1 MYGNYNVHF
10 KLHVHGRI
18 KFYRRPL
25 VAHPCLM
32 LFEQAIC
39 LVKNVFHL
47 FFPQAKFFIDD
58 VFFLLLNSS
67 RLLRFSKYLVDSV
80 SHEFLRSYCYR
91 LSLKF
96 ASLYQSKQL
105 MSSCSAQC
113 EESNLRSGLKL
124 KIFCFYVLN

>member
-10 KLHVHGRI
+10 KLHVHGRM

-47 FFPQAKFFIDD
+47 FFPKAKFFIDD
-58 VFFLLLNSS
+58 LFFTFEVFGRFCLSLVFAKLLLP
-67 RLLRFSKYLVDSV
+67 LFI
-80 SHEFLRSYCYR
+80 
-91 LSLKF
+91 
-96 ASLYQSKQL
+96 
-105 MSSCSAQC
+105 
-113 EESNLRSGLKL
+113 
-124 KIFCFYVLN
+124 KICFTIPIRTTYVELFCAVLGI

>member
-47 FFPQAKFFIDD
+47 FFPKAKFFIDD
-58 VFFLLLNSS
+58 VFFY
-67 RLLRFSKYLVDSV
+67 F
-80 SHEFLRSYCYR
+80 RSIWSI
-91 LSLKF
+91 LSL
-96 ASLYQSKQL
+96 
-105 MSSCSAQC
+105 MSFC
-113 EESNLRSGLKL
+113 EVTVTA
-124 KIFCFYVLN
+124 FH